1 MYQKDM
7 SIVGALG
14 ITGSAVVINQC
25 DTNASDSM
33 KTPFGSAE
41 MYSVPGRGL
50 TKSRNIAIDKASA
63 DICMLSD
70 DDEIFCK
77 NYRQKICRAYN
88 MLPQAD
94 IIIFKVT
101 DDGGSVADKPQT
113 FPDKIMRLKFPKTMH
128 VASWQISFR
137 RSSLLKSGV
146 RFDELLGAGSGNG
159 AQEELK
165 FLLDCQRAGLKIYY
179 VPFEIA
185 RVQRTDSTWFCGFD
199 EDFFEQRGATTRYIL
214 GFWLSSLYAVYYV
227 LKKHEKFEISAVR
240 ALAAT
245 FRGVFKNS
253 IKRQL
258 RQRK

>member
-1 MYQKDM
+1 M
-7 SIVGALG
+7 SVVEDLG
-14 ITGSAVVINQC
+14 ITGSAVIINQG
-25 DTNASDSM
+25 DLTAVSSI
-33 KTPFGSAE
+33 KTPFGSAT
-41 MYSVPGRGL
+41 MYSVTDRGL
-50 TKSRNIAIDKASA
+50 TKSRNMAIDKATA

-70 DDEIFCK
+70 DDERFCE
-77 NYRQKICRAYN
+77 NYRQRICRAYN

-94 IIIFKVT
+94 VIIFKVT
-101 DDGGSVADKPQT
+101 DQSGNIADKPQA
-113 FPDKIMRLKFPKTMH
+113 FPNKVMRLKFPQTMH

-137 RSSLLKSGV
+137 KKSLVESGV

-165 FLLDCQRAGLKIYY
+165 FLSDCERAGLKIYY

-185 RVQRTDSTWFCGFD
+185 YVRRTDSTWFSGFD
-199 EDFFEQRGATTRYIL
+199 EKFFEQRGATTRYIL

-227 LKKHEKFEISAVR
+227 LKKHNKFEISAGK

-245 FRGVFKNS
+245 FKGILENK

-258 RQRK
+258 KQRK